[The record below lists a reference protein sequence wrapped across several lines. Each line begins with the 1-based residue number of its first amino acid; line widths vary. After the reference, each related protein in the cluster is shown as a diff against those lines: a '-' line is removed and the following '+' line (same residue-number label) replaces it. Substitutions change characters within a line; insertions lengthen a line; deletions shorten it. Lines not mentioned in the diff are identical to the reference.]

1 MLFSTFANTRKGEW
15 SEISAGSQ
23 SNSNLREQWAC
34 WTVRLLFR
42 ELGWAGRSEGGQES
56 HEFGKGKCEV
66 LWLGCDKPCSTTGWG
81 GWLAKR
87 DQPGSGLSA
96 HMVQTSQLELQ
107 PGPIAVIRA
116 PALQADIC
124 STAHEEVKHHAR
136 SWAKLMRQ
144 VLLQI
149 SQMV

>member
-1 MLFSTFANTRKGEW
+1 MDRKVMNSAKANAE
-15 SEISAGSQ
+15 S
-23 SNSNLREQWAC
+23 C
-34 WTVRLLFR
+34 
-42 ELGWAGRSEGGQES
+42 GWDVINPAAPQAR
-56 HEFGKGKCEV
+56 
-66 LWLGCDKPCSTTGWG
+66 G

-107 PGPIAVIRA
+107 PGPITVIRA

-136 SWAKLMRQ
+136 SWAKLIRQ
-144 VLLQI
+144 LLLQI
-149 SQMV
+149 SQMI